1 MKRRDAVKHIL
12 AGAALPLISSCGV
25 DRLLNPSFASSAFGA
40 ATLIGAGDLHATS
53 AALARR
59 TRTAGLVRAVLDRD
73 PAARAFM
80 VGDLTHTGSLTEH
93 LQYYDP
99 TWGVFKDR
107 TLFCMGNH
115 DSEYSGKTGAGYN
128 TYTQAPRYYA
138 ENLGSWRIYSL
149 NCSPASHGGADPAE
163 QTAWLRADL
172 AANRDKQIAAMFHYP
187 MFSSVCVY
195 HTQLTGHPNDMTWK
209 AKVGPWWRLLQDAGC
224 EFALSGHAHRY
235 ERLKPM
241 GADGI
246 VSTAGIRQFV
256 VGTAGVMLRDIVP
269 PAHPASEKIVMKH
282 GVLRFDLLPDR
293 YSWTFTDEFG
303 AVRDQGS
310 QTARRVVA

>member
-12 AGAALPLISSCGV
+12 AGAALPLIGSCGV
-25 DRLLNPSFASSAFGA
+25 DRLLNPSFGFSSSGA
-40 ATLIGAGDLHATS
+40 ATLVGAGDLHATS

-59 TRTAGLVRAVLDRD
+59 QRTAGLVRAVLDQD

-80 VGDLTHTGSLTEH
+80 VGDLTHTGTLNEH

-115 DSEYSGKTGAGYN
+115 DSEYSGKTGVGYN
-128 TYTQAPRYYA
+128 TYTKAPRYYA

-149 NCSPASHGGADPAE
+149 NCSPAAHGGADAAE

-172 AANRDKQIAAMFHYP
+172 AANPDKQIAAMFHYP
-187 MFSSVCVY
+187 MFSSVCAY

-209 AKVGPWWRLLQDAGC
+209 AKVGPWWKLLQAAGC

-235 ERLKPM
+235 ERLKQM
-241 GADGI
+241 RADGV
-246 VSTAGIRQFV
+246 VSSDGIRQFV

-269 PAHPASEKIVMKH
+269 PAHPASEKIVLKH
-282 GVLRFDLLPDR
+282 GVLRFELLPDR
-293 YSWTFTDEFG
+293 YEWTFRDEWG

-310 QTARRVVA
+310 QVTRKV